1 MNMSTHINSACGL
14 VRRADGRVLLVKN
27 PRRGWEFPGGVIEQ
41 GETPIQAL
49 KREIFEESGVAAE
62 PAAFVGAYANLTVK
76 EGYGPLAGTLLP
88 PRLMLAFLCDYVG
101 GELRPS
107 DESTLVEW
115 VTPEE
120 ALARVTWPSVELR
133 LRDMLGYQGKPAFV
147 SFEAAEDGSIRVV
160 ERVALE

>member
-1 MNMSTHINSACGL
+1 MILSTHINSACGL

-49 KREIFEESGVAAE
+49 KREILEESGVIAE
-62 PAAFVGAYANLTVK
+62 PTAFVGAYANLSRI
-76 EGYGPLAGTLLP
+76 EGYGPLAGTLMP

-107 DESTLVEW
+107 DESTRVEW

-133 LRDMLGYQGKPAFV
+133 LRDMLEYRGKPAFV
-147 SFEAAEDGSIRVV
+147 SFERGEAGGINVV
-160 ERVALE
+160 ERVALG